1 LIIFYTPTLNTIS
14 NPIFYNVMQSIL
26 VKGIRDPGRNT
37 VTAEE
42 AVLRTVLS
50 ILSSEEM
57 SMHLVQ
63 PSNIGRRPAN
73 VSADSMHVVP
83 KLNPGEMFQV
93 KRYLTYTPP
102 PKGFVYDQKEP
113 GNDGTRI
120 RSRESSSNVLKAPLN
135 EPNTYDRMP
144 PAAVGAT
151 FSAGMLDSSH
161 GYRNTLPSPFP
172 ANPPPV
178 GRPILKSYRN
188 MRHFPKSN

>member
-1 LIIFYTPTLNTIS
+1 
-14 NPIFYNVMQSIL
+14 MQSIL

-57 SMHLVQ
+57 SMQLVQ

-73 VSADSMHVVP
+73 VSADSMLVVP
-83 KLNPGEMFQV
+83 KLNPGELFQV

-102 PKGFVYDQKEP
+102 PKGFIYDAKEQ

-120 RSRESSSNVLKAPLN
+120 RNRESSTNVLKAPLN
-135 EPNTYDRMP
+135 EPQSYDRMP
-144 PAAVGAT
+144 TAAIEAT
-151 FSAGMLDSSH
+151 FSTGISESSH
-161 GYRNTLPSPFP
+161 GYRNTFPSPFP

-178 GRPILKSYRN
+178 GRPILKSYCN
-188 MRHFPKSN
+188 MSRFPKSN